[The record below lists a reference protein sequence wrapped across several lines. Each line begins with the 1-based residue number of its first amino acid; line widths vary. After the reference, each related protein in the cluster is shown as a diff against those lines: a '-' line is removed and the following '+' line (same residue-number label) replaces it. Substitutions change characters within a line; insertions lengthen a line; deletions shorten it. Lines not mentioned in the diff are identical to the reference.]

1 MRRKRRGGR
10 ERPRCPCACVAG
22 LKPKTRKVG
31 TTKAREVAW
40 QQQHSSTSNYLPAW
54 CTVASGVRS
63 DIGWTEVEVG
73 RGWSGVEPS
82 LGLRAAPAAEGCV
95 KTYRNVGEA
104 GGIVLSG
111 SDQGKVMAEHFYYP
125 ATAMYCRP
133 CRTWRPG
140 GPLGHVH
147 GKGSAQHCRSRLRV
161 SQGRGTSGRAHA
173 PPRHGGV

>member
-1 MRRKRRGGR
+1 MVRSPLGT
-10 ERPRCPCACVAG
+10 PRCGLELSPRLVPCGEWGA
-22 LKPKTRKVG
+22 VG
-31 TTKAREVAW
+31 HRLPVVELGRAR
-40 QQQHSSTSNYLPAW
+40 
-54 CTVASGVRS
+54 SGV
-63 DIGWTEVEVG
+63 G
-73 RGWSGVEPS
+73 RVRLG
-82 LGLRAAPAAEGCV
+82 LGLRAAPAAESCV